1 MTNVSSSASAFCLK
15 FALLSSPH
23 QHTSSGL
30 YTSHT
35 ESFPSGVAQ
44 DHPLGVEGLGR
55 MGKLE
60 IQGGMILENCWIL
73 EELQASCSL
82 RPLKQAETELPPH
95 CVWTTVHLT
104 TPVFQANNDILAF
117 LSGMPVTRNTK
128 YLDLKN
134 SVSWK
139 SLPLPVLLPTTSPQ
153 LHGMSQPHH
162 SVQLSR
168 EFPLRSGPQEP
179 SHCALSVSRTLNLL
193 TKLQNV

>member
-1 MTNVSSSASAFCLK
+1 MTNVSSSASTFCLK

-30 YTSHT
+30 YKSHT

-44 DHPLGVEGLGR
+44 DHLLGVEGLGR
-55 MGKLE
+55 MGKVE
-60 IQGGMILENCWIL
+60 IQGGMIL

-95 CVWTTVHLT
+95 RVWITVHLT

-179 SHCALSVSRTLNLL
+179 LHCAVSISRTLNLL
-193 TKLQNV
+193 TKLQNA

>member
-35 ESFPSGVAQ
+35 ESFPSEVAQ
-44 DHPLGVEGLGR
+44 DHLLGVEGLGR
-55 MGKLE
+55 MGKVE
-60 IQGGMILENCWIL
+60 IQGGMIL

-95 CVWTTVHLT
+95 RVWTTVHLT

-179 SHCALSVSRTLNLL
+179 SHCAVPISRTLNLL
-193 TKLQNV
+193 TKLQNA

>member
-44 DHPLGVEGLGR
+44 DHLLGVEGLGR

-60 IQGGMILENCWIL
+60 IQGGMIL

-95 CVWTTVHLT
+95 RVWITVHLT

-168 EFPLRSGPQEP
+168 EFPLRSGSQEP
-179 SHCALSVSRTLNLL
+179 LHCAVSISRTLNLL
-193 TKLQNV
+193 TKLQNA